1 MHAWITT
8 FHSNTEK
15 QRFYQK
21 PQHHHSEKALNS
33 VQKKNQKNNREMFAL
48 WLYMLSWDMIMEYA
62 FFNYIH
68 IDKWSIVFL
77 SVNVGWI
84 PEWILIFWLHKFG
97 GSCMHSY
104 FSWSG
109 SSNAL
114 LCDALLLTWKD
125 NSQKKKTEQYAARV
139 FLQTM
144 VVRAKTSSC

>member
-68 IDKWSIVFL
+68 IDK
-77 SVNVGWI
+77 
-84 PEWILIFWLHKFG
+84 
-97 GSCMHSY
+97 
-104 FSWSG
+104 
-109 SSNAL
+109 
-114 LCDALLLTWKD
+114 
-125 NSQKKKTEQYAARV
+125 
-139 FLQTM
+139 
-144 VVRAKTSSC
+144 